1 MGKAED
7 IIEALGGAD
16 NIEEIEACA
25 TRLRTVVNDPS
36 LVDEQALK
44 TAGAFGVLS
53 AGQSSKS
60 SWVVR
65 PTALPWIST
74 TSSNKG
80 ESTWHCKS
88 CPPCPAGSRT

>member
-44 TAGAFGVLS
+44 TAGAFGVLT
-53 AGQSSKS
+53 AGQ
-60 SWVVR
+60 VLQV
-65 PTALPWIST
+65 IVG
-74 TSSNKG
+74 G
-80 ESTWHCKS
+80 E
-88 CPPCPAGSRT
+88 ADGLAMDINDIIE